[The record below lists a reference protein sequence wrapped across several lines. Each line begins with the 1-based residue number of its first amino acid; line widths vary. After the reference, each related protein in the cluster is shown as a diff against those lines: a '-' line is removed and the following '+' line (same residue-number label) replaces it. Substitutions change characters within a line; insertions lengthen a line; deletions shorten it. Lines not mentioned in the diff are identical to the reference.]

1 MKIALI
7 GNVCN
12 NMYNI
17 GMALKKHTNI
27 TPHLYIGSKTD
38 IHTNPMF
45 NDPEAT
51 NQNEWVFINENWDS
65 TLVFKKLSFAFINK
79 LKNEKYDAIIV
90 SDVGVWLAPFIKHTK
105 FYFWT
110 TGADITRMPFP
121 LTFNFLYK
129 TPVAKIKAWTM
140 AFIQRW
146 GIKKINFF
154 LTQPF
159 TPFINALQKLKI
171 PADKI
176 ANAYFPIIID
186 LNIFKYSD
194 NYREKLSQD
203 NLNKIEKFKFKIFH
217 PSRLMIKQN
226 KALIDSGQWKGNEML
241 LKGLKIFIDK
251 YKVTNICIILPNRVH
266 SIDVDLFHSHIKE
279 LQLEENIVWVEGQT
293 KEGFNKEEM
302 VALYSSADL
311 VVDEFGVGWF
321 GSIVVEAAACS
332 RPTMCYLDTSV
343 MEQLYPWHP
352 IISVNTPETIAEEI
366 AQLYFDKDY
375 FTKKSNNSLAWAKEF
390 HSQEKTGEIYA
401 RQLTTL
407 LIK

>member
-27 TPHLYIGSKTD
+27 IPHLYIGSKTD

-45 NDPEAT
+45 NDPEAK
-51 NQNEWVFINENWDS
+51 NQSEWVFINENWDS
-65 TLVFKKLSFAFINK
+65 TLVFKKLSFTFINK

-146 GIKKINFF
+146 GIKNINFF

-251 YKVTNICIILPNRVH
+251 YKVTDICIILPNRVH

-302 VALYSSADL
+302 VALYSCADL